1 MKLKTILAALCATFL
16 LAGCEE
22 TLDDQMTEYMEFYY
36 PSTGDFWYD
45 IAFDWGSYLI
55 TTHDK
60 MDEEV
65 HPDSEPFRGY
75 VTLRPTVATPAEG
88 LDPKLFLINPDG
100 EVWTIERAVD
110 IAKSTTREE
119 VTVERVQGGT
129 MTQTRTIQS
138 ESEPVILHFLANQGA
153 WSRYGTMVAD
163 GDSYELERLETG
175 G

>member
-22 TLDDQMTEYMEFYY
+22 SLDDQMTEYMEFYY
-36 PSTGDFWYD
+36 PSSGAFWYD

-60 MDEEV
+60 LDEEV
-65 HPDSEPFRGY
+65 HPDSERFRGY
-75 VTLRPTVATPAEG
+75 VTLRPTVTAPGEG
-88 LDPKLFLINPDG
+88 LDPKLFLISPQG
-100 EVWTIERAVD
+100 EVWSLERSVD

-129 MTQTRTIQS
+129 MTRTRTVNS
-138 ESEPVILHFLANQGA
+138 ESEPVIDHFLANPAA
-153 WSRYGTMVAD
+153 WRRYGTMVAD
-163 GDSYELERLETG
+163 GDEFELERL
-175 G
+175 